1 MAAIDPSIYRK
12 VTIVKDGRDIDI
24 RQGCVSIDIFE
35 SVLSPNITGIIQV
48 VNAKGTIKDDKGDR
62 VTLYDGLKIR
72 GGEEVYLYIEKN
84 AEQNERII
92 FIDTPLYVSH
102 ISNLYKSEQ
111 LEYFTIH
118 LVSRQAFVNE
128 HTFLDKYYTK
138 DAPISNHVQDII
150 ETSFGQVE
158 TNIDPTSNPTGFVG
172 NQQKPFDALINLAS
186 KSVLGETE
194 KASAGFF
201 FYQTKSA
208 FNFRSID
215 KLIMQEPKSKF
226 VLTAFNRSRAEF
238 QPQPDLPSLDF
249 KIINYEL
256 HVNQALIDKLRK
268 GAYSTFRTF
277 FDPVT
282 QTVTTDD
289 QNKFTGNDYIGPMKN
304 LGQPF
309 EENDLSYGNVK
320 LTDLP
325 SRHITE
331 IFDRGTLAGKKVVR
345 DTTGLEIETVLSQ
358 RSVRYNSLYTQMM
371 SVQVPLATNI
381 EAGDIVELL
390 FPKINEEDKLD
401 LDSPQMSGLYMVTDI
416 RHHFDPTFSLTTM
429 NVARDTYGLT
439 GTNNK

>member
-1 MAAIDPSIYRK
+1 MAAIDPSIYWK
-12 VTIVKDGRDIDI
+12 VTIVKGGKDIDI
-24 RQGCVSIDIFE
+24 RAGCVSIDIFE

-48 VNAKGTIKDDKGDR
+48 VNAKGTIRDDKGDK

-72 GGEEVYLYIEKN
+72 GGEQVYLYIEKN
-84 AEQNERII
+84 AEQNERIQ
-92 FIDTPLYVSH
+92 FIANPLYVSH
-102 ISNLYKSEQ
+102 ISNLHRSEQ

-118 LVSRQAFVNE
+118 LVSKEAFINE

-138 DAPISNHVQDII
+138 DAPISNHVQNII
-150 ETSFGQVE
+150 QESFGAVE
-158 TNIDPTSNPTGFVG
+158 TNIDPTSNPMGFVG
-172 NQQKPFDALINLAS
+172 NSEKPFNALINLAS
-186 KSVLGETE
+186 KSVMAETE

-215 KLIMQEPKSKF
+215 KLIMQEPKARF
-226 VLTAFNRSRAEF
+226 VLTAFNRSRVEF
-238 QPQPDLPSLDF
+238 KPQPDLPSLDF

-256 HVNQALIDKLRK
+256 HVNQALIDKLRM

-277 FDPVT
+277 FDPIT
-282 QTVTTDD
+282 QTVTTDN
-289 QNKFTGNDYIGPMKN
+289 QSKFTGDDYIGPMKN

-309 EENDLSYGNVK
+309 EEKDLAYGDTK

-331 IFDRGTLAGKKVVR
+331 IFDRGTLSGKKVVR
-345 DTTGLEIETVLSQ
+345 ETTGLEIETVLSQ
-358 RSVRYNSLYTQMM
+358 RAVRYNSLYTQMM

-381 EAGDIVELL
+381 EAGDVIQLL
-390 FPKINEEDKLD
+390 FPKINDEDKVD
-401 LDSPQMSGLYMVTDI
+401 LDSPQMSGLYIVTDI
-416 RHHFDPTFSLTTM
+416 RHHFDPTFSVTTM
-429 NVARDTYGLT
+429 NVSRDTYGLT